1 MTPAAGLFSAADWQY
16 LTGPLQLIEA
26 AGVDHPTLSVAD
38 FTDPARCRLLLDEL
52 GPVIGAPSR
61 RITASLL
68 SKRLAFLITGASLYA
83 LSACNRTLDMSADNC
98 RIDPSHDGRRWT
110 SCLPLHRLEA
120 QAWPADQRDH
130 ARGVLVDQVF
140 AGLIAPLWAVLHQV
154 SGVPMR
160 MLWENTAVRVYS
172 LYERRMADFTEPAS
186 IARRDADWHFLI
198 DAPAALFGWSANPLA
213 RFLYAPTRR
222 ANGDTV
228 RFRRTCCL
236 YFKATQPPVYC
247 RTCPLLT
254 IADKHGCE
262 PGTAK
267 QR

>member
-1 MTPAAGLFSAADWQY
+1 MMPATNSFSAADWQY
-16 LTGPLQLIEA
+16 LTGSLQLVDA
-26 AGVDHPTLSVAD
+26 ARLDRPTLSVAD
-38 FTDPARCRLLLDEL
+38 FTDAARCRQLLDEL

-61 RITASLL
+61 RVTASLL

-83 LSACNRTLDMSADNC
+83 LSACNRSLDISADNC
-98 RIDPSHDGRRWT
+98 RIDPSHDGTRWT
-110 SCLPLHRLEA
+110 SCLPLHRLDA
-120 QAWPADQRDH
+120 QALPSNQRDR
-130 ARGVLVDQVF
+130 ARSVLVGQVF
-140 AGLIAPLWAVLHQV
+140 AGLIAPLWSVLHQV

-172 LYERRMADFTEPAS
+172 LYERRMVDFTEPAA
-186 IARRDADWHFLI
+186 IARRDADWGFLI
-198 DAPAALFGWSANPLA
+198 DAPPALFGGSVNPLA

-222 ANGDTV
+222 ADGETV

-254 IADKHGCE
+254 VAEKKGPERI
-262 PGTAK
+262 TAK